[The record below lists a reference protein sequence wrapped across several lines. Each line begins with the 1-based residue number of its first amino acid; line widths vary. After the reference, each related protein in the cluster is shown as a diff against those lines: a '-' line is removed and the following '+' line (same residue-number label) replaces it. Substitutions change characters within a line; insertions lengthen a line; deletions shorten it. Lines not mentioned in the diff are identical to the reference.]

1 MLTSRGLPVTI
12 VADPFGL
19 SEEQR
24 RRAARV
30 VASKAHDAEDCGL
43 LLDVLG
49 LTPAD
54 GLPAADDDP
63 ALQAEKTQLLGRRRS
78 IPQPRR
84 R

>member
-1 MLTSRGLPVTI
+1 MITSRGLPATV
-12 VADPFGL
+12 VADPFSL
-19 SEEQR
+19 SDEQR

-43 LLDVLG
+43 LLAVLG

-54 GLPAADDDP
+54 GLPAVDEVP
-63 ALQAEKTQLLGRRRS
+63 AQATKLLGRRQS
-78 IPQPRR
+78 TAQPRR